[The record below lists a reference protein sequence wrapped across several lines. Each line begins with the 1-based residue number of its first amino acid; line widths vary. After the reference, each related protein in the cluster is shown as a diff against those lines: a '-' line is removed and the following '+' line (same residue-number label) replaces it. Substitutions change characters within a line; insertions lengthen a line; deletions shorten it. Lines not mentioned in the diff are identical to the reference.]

1 MSIIKIAYRNVERQK
16 RRSNLLVGAIAFG
29 VFVIVMVNSLT
40 SGIINNTQKN
50 YTSLLG
56 GHVYIS
62 GQELLESGRVVNR
75 IDDTDI
81 LDKVLPG
88 VEEHI
93 TGVFKRSSARGE
105 IIFGSK
111 STRLSFSGV
120 HWDSEEELLDTL
132 IVNEG
137 SLEEISNPSAI
148 LLPDSIAEKLGVLVG
163 ETVLFRF
170 DTVTGQKN
178 VAEFTIGAIIKDTGS
193 FGISSSYGDIHYFNP
208 LLGLEVDE
216 YQNLNLQLDD
226 IQSMELVAGYL
237 EEKIGELAP
246 LELEEET
253 DEESDGQGGPPMM
266 SFGITQTSDEEW
278 EGTRFKIMTLNDF
291 MDVVIQLVG
300 ILNGIATGLFIILLT
315 ITMVGLINTFRMIL
329 IERTKEIGTMR
340 AVGMLKK
347 DVKSIFLLEALFLA
361 LKGALVGIGIA
372 IAGSL
377 GIGLITFPDD
387 SPLMFFLE
395 KGQLSMPI
403 VPVQML
409 GVVIQLSLITLLS
422 AWLPARNAAKLQ
434 PADALRS
441 NA

>member
-1 MSIIKIAYRNVERQK
+1 MSIFKIAYRNVERQK

-29 VFVIVMVNSLT
+29 VLVIVLVNSLT
-40 SGIINNTQKN
+40 SGIINNTQN
-50 YTSLLG
+50 NFTSLLG

-62 GQELLESGRVVNR
+62 GQEVLDSGRVVNK
-75 IDDTDI
+75 IDDTEI
-81 LDKVLPG
+81 LDKILPG
-88 VEEHI
+88 IEEHI
-93 TGVFKRSSARGE
+93 TGVFKRSSAMGE

-120 HWDSEEELLDTL
+120 HWDSETDLLETL
-132 IVNEG
+132 VVNDG
-137 SLEEISNPSAI
+137 TLEQISNPSAI
-148 LLPDSIAEKLGVLVG
+148 ILPDSVAEKLGVLVG

-178 VAEFTIGAIIKDTGS
+178 VAEFTIGAIIKDTGN

-208 LLGLEVDE
+208 LLGLNDDE

-226 IQSMELVAGYL
+226 IQSMEFVARYL

-246 LELEEET
+246 IKIEEET
-253 DEESDGQGGPPMM
+253 EEESGRHGGPPMM
-266 SFGITQTSDEEW
+266 SFSLARTSDEEW
-278 EGTRFKIMTLNDF
+278 DGTRFSIKTLNDF

-300 ILNGIATGLFIILLT
+300 ILNGIATGLFIVLLT

-347 DVKSIFLLEALFLA
+347 DVKSIFLLEALFLS
-361 LKGALVGIGIA
+361 LKGALFGIGIA
-372 IAGSL
+372 ITVSL
-377 GIGLITFPDD
+377 AIGFIPFPDD
-387 SPLMFFLE
+387 SPLVFFLE
-395 KGQLSMPI
+395 KGHLSMPI
-403 VPVQML
+403 VPIQML
-409 GVVIQLSLITLLS
+409 GVVVLLSLITLLS